1 MASSEVLIANLLYR
15 YAEYIDSGDLEG
27 AAALFAH
34 ARIALP
40 GGEIGP
46 DELLALWRGAII
58 LYDGVPRTKHLVS
71 NPIIEVDEA
80 AGTATCRSV
89 YTVMQQAADGA
100 LQPVVCGRYHDRF
113 ARAADGSWH
122 FVWRDYGLMDLVGD
136 MSRHARSA
144 ALAKGSL

>member
-1 MASSEVLIANLLYR
+1 MNRRWFKACDHDLSLAVARVSIGWDDLQASGRFPIV
-15 YAEYIDSGDLEG
+15 DP
-27 AAALFAH
+27 
-34 ARIALP
+34 RIQHDPERA
-40 GGEIGP
+40 
-46 DELLALWRGAII
+46 
-58 LYDGVPRTKHLVS
+58 
-71 NPIIEVDEA
+71 PIIEVDEA